1 MAADVVRLTFD
12 GRNITAHRGQS
23 VGAALVDA
31 GIRSWRTTRKNARP
45 RGLFCGIGVC
55 YDCLITVDGAP
66 NQRACLVPAAEG
78 MRLTTDVPSPAQA
91 PRDHRAG
98 GYGVRIPSCVGPF
111 DIAVVGAGPA
121 GLAAAATAAACGMR
135 VAVIDAAAQIGGQYW
150 RHPDE
155 SAPRGRESD
164 GHHDWDR
171 FNSLRS
177 RFYRYRAASQ
187 ITYIPSTQVW
197 FIEPATTTG
206 EHRGPWTIQLVPT
219 TTSADHVEPTPDTVT
234 ARRLILCPG
243 GYDRQLPIPG
253 WDLPGVM
260 AAGGVQALLKG
271 HRSVAGRR
279 AVVAG
284 TGPFLLPVAEQLAKA
299 GAQVLAVC
307 EANHLTGWA
316 RHAAAVAGVPAK
328 ILEGA
333 RYAAALARWRIPYRT
348 RTAVTRI
355 NPDDSGIR
363 VGSAQL
369 SRLDAHGHVLR
380 SLPPIE
386 VDLVALGW
394 GFTPSMELIS
404 AVQAET
410 RVDVDQSLVAVVD
423 DSQRS
428 TTPGVYVAGEATG
441 VGGALLA
448 VAEGE
453 LAGIAAAD
461 AEPALADRVHRLR
474 RRIRRLRAFAT
485 AMHTAHPVPTS
496 WHEWPTA
503 ETTLCRCE
511 EVSVDTVRRARD
523 ELGAT
528 DARTVKLIAR
538 PGMGWCQ
545 GHVCGFATAALA
557 AAADSRPLLAE
568 DLRPMAKQALCAPIA
583 LALLADA
590 PSTTAPTD
598 Q

>member
-1 MAADVVRLTFD
+1 VRLTFN
-12 GRNITAHRGQS
+12 GRDVSAHPGQS
-23 VGAALVDA
+23 VAAALVDA
-31 GIRSWRTTRKNARP
+31 GIRSWRTTRRNARP

-55 YDCLITVDGAP
+55 YDCLITVDGVP
-66 NQRACLVPAAEG
+66 NQRACLVPVADG
-78 MRLTTDVPSPAQA
+78 MRLTTDAPSPAQA
-91 PRDHRAG
+91 G
-98 GYGVRIPSCVGPF
+98 GSTRSCVGPV

-121 GLAAAATAAACGMR
+121 GLAAAVTAAACGKR
-135 VAVIDAAAQIGGQYW
+135 VAVIDAAAQLGGQYW

-171 FNSLRS
+171 FTSLRS
-177 RFYRYRAASQ
+177 RFHRYRAAGQ
-187 ITYIPSTQVW
+187 ITYLPSTQVW
-197 FIEPATTTG
+197 FIEPG
-206 EHRGPWTIQLVPT
+206 GSWTLWLVPV
-219 TTSADHVEPTPDTVT
+219 DHGEPTPDTVT

-284 TGPFLLPVAEQLAKA
+284 TGPFLLPVAEGLARA
-299 GAQVLAVC
+299 GAQVVAVC
-307 EANHLTGWA
+307 EANHPTGWA
-316 RHAAAVAGVPAK
+316 RHAAAVAAVPGK
-328 ILEGA
+328 ILEGT

-355 NPDDSGIR
+355 DPDDSGSR
-363 VGSAQL
+363 VGSVRL
-369 SRLDAHGHVLR
+369 SRLDPHGHVLR
-380 SLPPIE
+380 SRPPIE

-394 GFTPSMELIS
+394 GFTPSMELVS

-410 RVDVDQSLVAVVD
+410 SVDADQSLVAVVD
-423 DSQRS
+423 DSQHS

-448 VAEGE
+448 AAEGE

-461 AEPALADRVHRLR
+461 AEPALAERVRRLR

-485 AMHTAHPVPTS
+485 AMHTAHPVPTA
-496 WHEWPTA
+496 WHEWLTA

-511 EVSVDTVRRARD
+511 EVTVGAARRARD

-528 DARTVKLIAR
+528 DARTVKLVAR

-557 AAADSRPLLAE
+557 AAADHRPLLAE
-568 DLRPMAKQALCAPIA
+568 DLRPLAKQALCAPIT
-583 LALLADA
+583 LSLLADA
-590 PSTTAPTD
+590 PDHDGPER
-598 Q
+598 

>member
-1 MAADVVRLTFD
+1 VRLTFN
-12 GRNITAHRGQS
+12 GRDITAHPGQS
-23 VGAALVDA
+23 VAAALVDA
-31 GIRSWRTTRKNARP
+31 GIRSWRTTRKDARP

-55 YDCLITVDGAP
+55 YDCLITVDGTP
-66 NQRACLVPAAEG
+66 NRRACLVPAAEG
-78 MRLTTDVPSPAQA
+78 MQLTTDAQSPAQA
-91 PRDHRAG
+91 PRDHRAD
-98 GYGVRIPSCVGPF
+98 GVSV

-121 GLAAAATAAACGMR
+121 GLAAAVSAAECGTR

-171 FNSLRS
+171 FDSLRS
-177 RFYRYRAASQ
+177 RFHRYRAAGR
-187 ITYIPSTQVW
+187 ITYIPSSQVW
-197 FIEPATTTG
+197 FIEPAG
-206 EHRGPWTIQLVPT
+206 SWTLHLVP
-219 TTSADHVEPTPDTVT
+219 ADHGESTMDTVT

-271 HRSVAGRR
+271 HRGVAGRR

-299 GAQVLAVC
+299 GAEVVAVC
-307 EANHLTGWA
+307 EANQLTGWA

-328 ILEGA
+328 ILEGT
-333 RYAAALARWRIPYRT
+333 RYAAALARWRIPYRI

-355 NPDDSGIR
+355 NADDSGSR
-363 VGSAQL
+363 VGSVQL
-369 SRLDAHGHVLR
+369 SRLDANGRVLR
-380 SLPPIE
+380 SLPPTE

-394 GFTPSMELIS
+394 GFTPSMELVS

-410 RVDVDQSLVAVVD
+410 RLDVDQSLVAVVD

-461 AEPALADRVHRLR
+461 AEPARAGRVRRLR
-474 RRIRRLRAFAT
+474 RRIRRLRAFAA
-485 AMHTAHPVPTS
+485 AMHTAHPVPAN
-496 WHEWPTA
+496 WYEWLTA
-503 ETTLCRCE
+503 QTTLCRCE
-511 EVSVDTVRRARD
+511 EVSVETVRRARD

-528 DARTVKLIAR
+528 DARTVKLLAR

-557 AAADSRPLLAE
+557 AAADNRPLAVE
-568 DLRPMAKQALCAPIA
+568 DLRSLTKQALCAPVT

-590 PSTTAPTD
+590 PIDT
-598 Q
+598 